1 MDKSV
6 ISDKSIRSLVERAPL
21 DKEQKEKIIGDLPYM
36 DEDARIFLL
45 DAIKDIFI
53 IEERK
58 EEAIEKVK
66 EL

>member
-6 ISDKSIRSLVERAPL
+6 ISDKSIRSLVEMAPL

-53 IEERK
+53 IEGRK